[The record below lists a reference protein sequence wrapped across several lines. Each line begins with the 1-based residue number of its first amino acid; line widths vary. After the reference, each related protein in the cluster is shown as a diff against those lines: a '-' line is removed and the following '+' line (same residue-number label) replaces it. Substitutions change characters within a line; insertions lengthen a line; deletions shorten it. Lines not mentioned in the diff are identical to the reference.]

1 MIGRIALAFVV
12 LALAAAG
19 ALAQQPPTV
28 RVSGTVESFDGRVLA
43 IKSVKLGEV
52 KVNLIGDPV
61 MYVLS
66 KASLADVKPGAY
78 IGVGAM
84 P

>member
-1 MIGRIALAFVV
+1 MIARIALAFVV
-12 LALAAAG
+12 LALAVAG

-43 IKSVKLGEV
+43 IKSAKLGEV
-52 KVNLIGDPV
+52 KVNLIG
-61 MYVLS
+61 